1 MRALLCALLGVA
13 WVCADSDASVTGW
26 HPRELAKKHPR
37 PLSNTWHTTLIH
49 TAHPTP
55 SPHPPAIPHHSP
67 TPSRRINFVSFAR
80 ASIDF
85 SGAAAHCIARHF
97 SGAAAH
103 FTPTPRSCA
112 LPAGC
117 SLPALAPLPLPA
129 LVPGPRRLACRPPT
143 AWPLLRWLGWS
154 CGLRC
159 CALLLL
165 PSCGRC
171 SASSLLSD
179 GSRAF
184 CYLAQVGVY
193 IRCQPRQLTSRGRLA
208 ACRLRN
214 SG

>member
-1 MRALLCALLGVA
+1 MVDGGDRPRTSLEPYCAG
-13 WVCADSDASVTGW
+13 G
-26 HPRELAKKHPR
+26 P
-37 PLSNTWHTTLIH
+37 
-49 TAHPTP
+49 AHPTP
-55 SPHPPAIPHHSP
+55 TPPTHPCNVHRFTSAARPLTSPPPLTPRHRTPLHPTPHPTPPHPLHVHTCP
-67 TPSRRINFVSFAR
+67 
-80 ASIDF
+80 
-85 SGAAAHCIARHF
+85 CK
-97 SGAAAH
+97 
-103 FTPTPRSCA
+103 RSCA